1 MIAAIIPVSPLSSV
15 KTRLKE
21 FLTPKERIELIKTM
35 IMDTYEK
42 VSPICDTCYIISKDN
57 ELLNEFSE
65 YGIVPIK
72 EPHEINNLN
81 DAIDYAINYV
91 KEDSVLIAPAD
102 IPLIKN
108 EDLKS
113 ILYNFTNNA
122 NNNSNNTNDRNTTY
136 NVNSITNINNS
147 NNANNNSKAN
157 NGSIL
162 LCPSR
167 GGGTNLLLMSPK
179 TCISPKFEGFSYVKH
194 LEEAISR
201 DVDISIVP
209 SFYMS
214 IDVNTVEDL
223 GEIFIHGK
231 NTLTYNYLKKIGIIV
246 DSKHS
251 SAGRFDV
258 KRLTHSLSENTEII
272 TLDSKVRK
280 TAKN

>member
-57 ELLNEFSE
+57 EVLNEFSE

-72 EPHEINNLN
+72 EPPEINNLN
-81 DAIDYAINYV
+81 DAVNYAINYV

-113 ILYNFTNNA
+113 ILNTFTYDTD
-122 NNNSNNTNDRNTTY
+122 NNSNK
-136 NVNSITNINNS
+136 S
-147 NNANNNSKAN
+147 
-157 NGSIL
+157 SIL
-162 LCPSR
+162 ICPSR

-194 LEEAISR
+194 LEEANSKE
-201 DVDISIVP
+201 VKISIVP

-223 GEIFIHGK
+223 GEIYIHGK

-258 KRLTHSLSENTEII
+258 KRVLHSLPENTEII
-272 TLDSKVRK
+272 TLDSKVGK